1 MRSSPTVTRVAF
13 SPAPP
18 LDVADGL
25 LGFLAVDVEGLRL
38 DGVALRRTRAGRF
51 DLRYP
56 ERRGRG
62 SVPGGAV
69 VRPLTESARQAIERQ
84 VFAELERQGVI
95 L

>member
-1 MRSSPTVTRVAF
+1 MRSSPTVTRVHF

-38 DGVALRRTRAGRF
+38 DGVALRRTRAGGL

-56 ERRGRG
+56 QRAGRAVRWRRTQ
-62 SVPGGAV
+62 
-69 VRPLTESARQAIERQ
+69 VRAW
-84 VFAELERQGVI
+84 LENRS
-95 L
+95 